1 MKPQFHTATRLF
13 VKRMYHYRLLAASSL
28 HNSWERVSKCNC
40 RSSLLPLLFKELWVT
55 DELELLI
62 AAMAREVAHHH
73 RCSLATTRCQIHGL
87 VARARGEYRAAEAP
101 YGDDDRGLCRL
112 PPRTPTS
119 DTCCIAWHASTWSRS
134 RGRPMT
140 SCLAKAQG
148 APIRSTAQLY
158 AS

>member
-40 RSSLLPLLFKELWVT
+40 RSSLLPSLFKEHRVT

-73 RCSLATTRCQIHGL
+73 RCSLATTRCQIRGL
-87 VARARGEYRAAEAP
+87 VAEAPGEYRAAEAP
-101 YGDDDRGLCRL
+101 YGDDDQGFCRL
-112 PPRTPTS
+112 PLAHPRLTP
-119 DTCCIAWHASTWSRS
+119 AA
-134 RGRPMT
+134 
-140 SCLAKAQG
+140 
-148 APIRSTAQLY
+148 
-158 AS
+158 